1 MFECHLVHP
10 SAGISIKSSLT
21 RLIAVLKKGNITPDG
36 SFWFLRITEVIDSVT
51 GTIWLI
57 ENQNGSLFQSLLVCS
72 ADTYLMSYECTYL

>member
-21 RLIAVLKKGNITPDG
+21 RLIAVLKKRKKITPDG

-51 GTIWLI
+51 DTIWLI
-57 ENQNGSLFQSLLVCS
+57 ANQNGSLF
-72 ADTYLMSYECTYL
+72 